1 MAGRLWST
9 GVVGL
14 AAIGLGV
21 VAAVPSGATAPGA
34 NGMVAFA
41 AYDQILTAREVSG
54 ETVFRYLTTSGDNRR
69 PRWSQDGTR
78 LVFYTRQG
86 AIKTVNADGSGMR
99 TVVGS
104 GGSQPTW
111 QSPSRIAF
119 VKTVGGKGD
128 IYSVAA
134 SGGALT
140 RLTKDGVATCGN
152 LHPAFSYDGRYLAY
166 VQVRPVAGSCEGEGT
181 TVLKV
186 VDRATG
192 AIRVVTSVPWSE
204 DGNPPFEDVPVVAGR
219 VDFDASGRRV
229 MFTLE
234 SSYSWSC
241 DQFWPVLDVRTGLST
256 FATAQGDCYPWGDLL
271 MSENAPLPDGRFAAD
286 VYDTLRSYGGHCWNG
301 KCGELDVQP
310 VEP

>member
-9 GVVGL
+9 GVVAL
-14 AAIGLGV
+14 AAVGLGV
-21 VAAVPSGATAPGA
+21 VGAVPSGATAPGA

-41 AYDQILTAREVSG
+41 AYDQILTARQVGG
-54 ETVFRYLTTSGDNRR
+54 ETVFRFLTTSGDNRR

-86 AIKTVNADGSGMR
+86 AIKTVNADGSGTR

-134 SGGALT
+134 TGGALT
-140 RLTKDGVATCGN
+140 RLTKDGAATCGN

-166 VQVRPVAGSCEGEGT
+166 VQQRPIAGSCEGETT

-192 AIRVVTSVPWSE
+192 AIRVVSKVSWSAYG
-204 DGNPPFEDVPVVAGR
+204 DPPQDLPVAARWDDR

-229 MFTLE
+229 MFSAGDYQSNPYCTQV
-234 SSYSWSC
+234 WA
-241 DQFWPVLDVRTGLST
+241 VLDVRDGSYTFST
-256 FATAQGDCYPWGDLL
+256 YDAACDPWGTPRSLAQ
-271 MSENAPLPDGRFAAD
+271 NAPLPDGRFAVD
-286 VYDTLRSYGGHCWNG
+286 VYDTHLFGSDM
-301 KCGELDVQP
+301 DVQP
-310 VEP
+310 VTS